1 MRPSSLRSILVTGA
15 AGRIGTAF
23 YEECRGRYRF
33 RLADRDP
40 VILDRP
46 LEEGDSA
53 VLLDIVDADACREA
67 VKGIDTVVH
76 LAADPSPEADFRE
89 SLLANNVAGTY
100 NIFYAAAD
108 ERCRRVVFASSVHAV
123 FGYPL
128 DEPVPEDAP
137 VWPVNMYGASKAFG
151 EATARAFA
159 SSGTLSAVAI
169 RIGAYEAPWIV
180 TDPSTLNLS
189 AYISPRDLN
198 QLLMRCIDVEDV
210 DFALVHGVSDNSS
223 KRLSIDA
230 TRAILDYQPQDDG
243 FAKNAIG
250 PENLP
255 DHAPGSGS
263 ETSAPN

>member
-1 MRPSSLRSILVTGA
+1 MSPSSLRSILVTGA

-40 VILDRP
+40 AILDRS

-53 VLLDIVDADACREA
+53 IMLDIVDAEACREA

-100 NIFYAAAD
+100 NIFYAAAE
-108 ERCRRVVFASSVHAV
+108 ERCCRVVFASSVHAV

-128 DEPVPEDAP
+128 DEPVSEDAP
-137 VWPVNMYGASKAFG
+137 VWPVNMYGASKVFG

-159 SSGTLSAVAI
+159 SSGALSAIAI

-180 TDPSTLNLS
+180 TDPSPFNLS

-198 QLLMRCIDVEDV
+198 QLLTRCINV
-210 DFALVHGVSDNSS
+210 DNVAFAIVHGVSDNRS
-223 KRLSIDA
+223 KRLSIEA
-230 TRAILDYQPQDDG
+230 TRGLLDYQPQDDG
-243 FAKNAIG
+243 FVKYEPG
-250 PENLP
+250 REST
-255 DHAPGSGS
+255 DQEPGSGLG
-263 ETSAPN
+263 TSAPT